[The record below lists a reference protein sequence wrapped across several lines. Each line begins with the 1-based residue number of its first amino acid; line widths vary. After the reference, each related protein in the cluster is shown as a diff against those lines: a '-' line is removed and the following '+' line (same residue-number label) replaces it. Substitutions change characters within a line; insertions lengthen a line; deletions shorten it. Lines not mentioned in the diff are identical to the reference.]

1 MGSYVRDAEERE
13 ENANRKTRS
22 KRKSVSEGG
31 SFQDLRK
38 GNSEE
43 LSEKKWG
50 GGREGPPPQGV
61 LFVLSLEVENCR
73 VGQ

>member
-1 MGSYVRDAEERE
+1 MERQE
-13 ENANRKTRS
+13 A
-22 KRKSVSEGG
+22 KRKSVSKGR

-38 GNSEE
+38 GNSEG

-50 GGREGPPPQGV
+50 AGGKTQGE
-61 LFVLSLEVENCR
+61 LFMLSLEVKNCR